1 MARFEAATSAMG
13 DFAFKKALFQS
24 PLPVPEGS
32 KSASS
37 TDISPSLTTLH
48 KVQLELDT
56 DTNKQNIRRDHQIQ
70 RLKEL
75 RELATKLQED
85 DWQYEPAESLTGLQ

>member
-1 MARFEAATSAMG
+1 MARFEAATSAIG
-13 DFAFKKALFQS
+13 DVAFKKALFQS

-32 KSASS
+32 KSAACS
-37 TDISPSLTTLH
+37 DMAPSLSLIH
-48 KVQLELDT
+48 KVQLDQDT

-70 RLKEL
+70 RLREL

-85 DWQYEPAESLTGLQ
+85 DWQYEPAEVLTGLQ